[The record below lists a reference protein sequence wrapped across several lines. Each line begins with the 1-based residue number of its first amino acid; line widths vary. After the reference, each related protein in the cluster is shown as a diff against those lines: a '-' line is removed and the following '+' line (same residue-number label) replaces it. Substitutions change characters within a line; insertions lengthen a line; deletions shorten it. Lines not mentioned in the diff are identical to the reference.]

1 MGTPCAPP
9 ARNNVQPRRST
20 YCLFKAFFRIATL
33 FLVAPIVSPPVYA
46 YRPFNGTDAAVADVG
61 ETEFELQPAGLLQE
75 GANQTLVAPWLV
87 TNFGFAKDW
96 EAVLEGQLQT
106 PLSSARPPSLT
117 DASLTLKHVLREG
130 SLQDKKGPSIAT
142 EFGLLLPGIG
152 ADAGVGGTWDTIIS
166 ERWDWGTI
174 HLNLQPSLTRD
185 HGAELFVSTILE
197 GPSKWKVRPVAEVFF
212 DEKFNQET
220 EVSGLVGL
228 IWQARESVAVD
239 FAVRAAS
246 VNGRPVE
253 EIRAGV
259 TFGIPVWRTK

>member
-1 MGTPCAPP
+1 
-9 ARNNVQPRRST
+9 
-20 YCLFKAFFRIATL
+20 
-33 FLVAPIVSPPVYA
+33 
-46 YRPFNGTDAAVADVG
+46 VG
-61 ETEFELQPAGLLQE
+61 HDHLRALGL
-75 GANQTLVAPWLV
+75 
-87 TNFGFAKDW
+87 
-96 EAVLEGQLQT
+96 
-106 PLSSARPPSLT
+106 
-117 DASLTLKHVLREG
+117 
-130 SLQDKKGPSIAT
+130 
-142 EFGLLLPGIG
+142 
-152 ADAGVGGTWDTIIS
+152 
-166 ERWDWGTI
+166 GTI

-246 VNGRPVE
+246 VNGCPVE

>member
-1 MGTPCAPP
+1 MGTPHKRPDDSGRLGKVFFDIAVTFFVGCTVSSP
-9 ARNNVQPRRST
+9 AH
-20 YCLFKAFFRIATL
+20 
-33 FLVAPIVSPPVYA
+33 A

-61 ETEFELQPAGLLQE
+61 ELEFELQPAGLLQE

-87 TNFGFAKDW
+87 TNFGFAKNW
-96 EAVLEGQLQT
+96 EAVLEGKVQT
-106 PLSSARPPSLT
+106 PLSSNEPPSLT
-117 DASLTLKHVLREG
+117 DAGLSLKYVLREG
-130 SLQDKKGPSIAT
+130 CLQDKSGPSIAT
-142 EFGLLLPGIG
+142 EFGTLLPGIG
-152 ADAGVGGTWDTIIS
+152 ADAGTGGTWATIIS

-185 HGAELFVSTILE
+185 HRAELFVSTILE

-212 DEKFNQET
+212 DEKFDQET

-228 IWQARESVAVD
+228 IWQARENVAVD